1 MSESIRR
8 KKIVEKNSIAAVIGG
23 YLQLRDD
30 GSGLWSPCPFHDDQL
45 ATFGIDQATRSFKCS
60 ACGATGDVVEFVRLY
75 DGVTV
80 SKALDMLEARPS
92 S

>member
-8 KKIVEKNSIAAVIGG
+8 QKIVENNSIAEVIGE
-23 YLQLRDD
+23 YLQQRDD
-30 GSGLWSPCPFHDDQL
+30 GSGLRSPCPFHDDQL
-45 ATFGIDQATRSFKCS
+45 STFGVDLATRSFKCS
-60 ACGATGDVVEFVRLY
+60 ACGAAGDVVEFVQLY

-80 SKALDMLEARPS
+80 SKALGMLEARLS